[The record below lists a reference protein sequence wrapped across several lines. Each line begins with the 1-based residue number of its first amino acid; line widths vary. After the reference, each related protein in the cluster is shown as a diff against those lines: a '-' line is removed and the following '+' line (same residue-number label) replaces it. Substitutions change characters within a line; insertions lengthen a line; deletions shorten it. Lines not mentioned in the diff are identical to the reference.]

1 MTLALIIMP
10 ISFSQ
15 AEDAKPQTTNA
26 VYQSLANGVFDLNIF
41 NNPQQ
46 QYILGTI
53 YENGDGVIINEAIA
67 LMWYIISADNGFSP
81 AKKKI
86 RILNKLMA
94 QDQILKSETLAK
106 NWLLNISDK
115 SS

>member
-1 MTLALIIMP
+1 MKNYYFRFFARYVGMTLALIIMP

-81 AKKKI
+81 AKKK
-86 RILNKLMA
+86 L
-94 QDQILKSETLAK
+94 E
-106 NWLLNISDK
+106 
-115 SS
+115 SSIN